1 MSVPR
6 FSPTLEH
13 LASRLYA
20 DHADLAAAWLARLD
34 EVLVVDEREVFP
46 SHQLLDHIPELIQ
59 QIAQYLRAPED
70 EEIAANTAVM
80 AKAAE
85 LGWLRFD
92 QQASVHQLMREYQIL
107 SEILEAFFLRETSEL
122 DARADLSGAL
132 LAFGRAQR
140 AVRVLEQKTVDAFIT
155 RYTEMIE
162 RQTAR
167 LRNFS
172 RLVSHEIRQPLGVLQ
187 VVTRVLPVAAD
198 DPQTSRLI
206 ETLERNVVRLGEV
219 ATTLERMARLSRR
232 PDNMPN
238 EQEVDLV
245 ALTRDVTRQLED
257 MVASR
262 GVHIRVDDDLP
273 HVVADA
279 GRVELVLMNLMANA
293 VKYADPRKAQRVV
306 HVAADREVP
315 YPCIRIRDNGIGI
328 PRSRLDAIFQQFVRV
343 HAHLD
348 QELGAQGMGLG
359 LSIVQECMDSMGGTV
374 AVESAEGSGTTFTL
388 GWPGTSLRN

>member
-1 MSVPR
+1 
-6 FSPTLEH
+6 
-13 LASRLYA
+13 
-20 DHADLAAAWLARLD
+20 
-34 EVLVVDEREVFP
+34 
-46 SHQLLDHIPELIQ
+46 
-59 QIAQYLRAPED
+59 
-70 EEIAANTAVM
+70 
-80 AKAAE
+80 
-85 LGWLRFD
+85 
-92 QQASVHQLMREYQIL
+92 
-107 SEILEAFFLRETSEL
+107 
-122 DARADLSGAL
+122 
-132 LAFGRAQR
+132 
-140 AVRVLEQKTVDAFIT
+140 
-155 RYTEMIE
+155 MIE

-262 GVHIRVDDDLP
+262 GVHICVDDDLP

-328 PRSRLDAIFQQFVRV
+328 PRSRLDAIFEQFVRV

-374 AVESAEGSGTTFTL
+374 AVESAEGIGTTFTL